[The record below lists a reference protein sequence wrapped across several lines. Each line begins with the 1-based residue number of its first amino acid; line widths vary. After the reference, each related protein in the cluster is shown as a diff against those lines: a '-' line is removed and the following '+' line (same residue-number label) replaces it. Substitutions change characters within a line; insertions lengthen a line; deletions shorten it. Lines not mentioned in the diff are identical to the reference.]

1 VHAVIMKTTPEDF
14 LRSVDEARAT
24 RRQERSLE
32 RATDNRHL
40 DSWERYRALT
50 DQFDRLNDVCEQG
63 DRKTRFA
70 LLILGSIN
78 AVNLLI
84 VTRGNWVSTPQLTHP
99 LAAGYIAA
107 YALLSLCLFV
117 YAIAA
122 LRPRSRQVDLADGA
136 GRPLLQLDREALEQP
151 ASVYAARWQQAQVGE
166 LNAEVA
172 TMIHVLSKNNV
183 EKLNAL
189 HRVYLGLYVLVGL
202 TAVALVVVGTTGLGR

>member
-1 VHAVIMKTTPEDF
+1 VIVRTTPEEF
-14 LRSVDEARAT
+14 LRSVDDAKAA
-24 RRQERSLE
+24 RRQEKSLE
-32 RATDNRHL
+32 RRSENRHL

-50 DQFDRLNDVCEQG
+50 DQFDRLNDVSEQG

-84 VTRGNWVSTPQLTHP
+84 VTRGNWWGAPQFSHP

-122 LRPRSRQVDLADGA
+122 LRPRSRAVGSAGGLAT
-136 GRPLLQLDREALEQP
+136 RPLLQLDEEALQQP
-151 ASVYAARWQQAQVGE
+151 ASAYAARWQQAQVGE

-172 TMIHVLSKNNV
+172 TMIHVLSRNNAQ
-183 EKLNAL
+183 KLSAL

-202 TAVALVVVGTTGLGR
+202 TTVALIVIGTSGVGP